1 MIKRAVFV
9 CFSVFLI
16 TFPTSKV
23 YADNYLKRGTYDI
36 LEELRYQ
43 TGCQVLKPISVTEI
57 RTLMKQ
63 NKEFYLYTGRPSCPY
78 CRNFVPRLAKIVTQK
93 KIVVYYLNSE
103 KSSLNQEIVDFR
115 KKYNITTVPNVS
127 YFNSNQLKQSLFQDG
142 VVSDD
147 TLSTFFTK

>member
-1 MIKRAVFV
+1 MIKKVVFV

-16 TFPTSKV
+16 TFQTSKV
-23 YADNYLKRGTYDI
+23 YADYYLKRGTYDI

-43 TGCQVLKPISVTEI
+43 TGCQVLKPISVMEI

-93 KIVVYYLNSE
+93 K
-103 KSSLNQEIVDFR
+103 
-115 KKYNITTVPNVS
+115 
-127 YFNSNQLKQSLFQDG
+127 
-142 VVSDD
+142 
-147 TLSTFFTK
+147 